1 MWNKCNSE
9 KSNQKMAVA
18 GNLHKKNP
26 KKSTQKKNQNSGTKR
41 DSYTE
46 LNWRLH

>member
-18 GNLHKKNP
+18 GNLHKK
-26 KKSTQKKNQNSGTKR
+26 QKEHTEKTSKQWKR
-41 DSYTE
+41 KGQ
-46 LNWRLH
+46 LH